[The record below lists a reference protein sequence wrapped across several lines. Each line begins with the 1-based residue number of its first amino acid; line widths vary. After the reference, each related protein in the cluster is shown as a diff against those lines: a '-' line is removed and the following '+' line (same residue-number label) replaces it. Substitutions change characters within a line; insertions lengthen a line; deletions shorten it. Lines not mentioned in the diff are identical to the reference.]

1 MRRFIIEQSDADI
14 TSHSG
19 LALVGMALNRHC
31 DLTAHVDRYI
41 PLRRHGIA
49 HSDVLRS
56 LIGLLCLGKSDF
68 DAVENMRKD
77 RFFATAMGI
86 STMPSAVTLRQR
98 LDERANDFLPW
109 VSEACA
115 DLLVD
120 LGVRPKALATG
131 HVPLD
136 ADVTPFDN
144 SNTRKEGVSRTYK
157 GCDGYAPMAAY
168 LGQEGYAL
176 EFELRAGSQHCQR
189 GTPAFLERVL
199 PRARRVTNKPLLLR
213 LDGGNDALENID
225 CVLDFNAAEI
235 SNNPKAK
242 GVDFIIKWNPRQEDP
257 NLWLE
262 HAKQHARFTT
272 PRPGKRVAL
281 FDVTVRR
288 ERKGYEYRLRRVMR
302 VVERTIDRH
311 GQALLIPEIEVEGWW
326 TSLSLAARKIIALY
340 ADHGTS
346 EQFHSEFK
354 TDLDIER
361 LPSGKFATNALVLA
375 CAVLAYNI
383 LRYLGQKGLTGP
395 GAPLRHR
402 AARRRIRTVI
412 QELMYRAARVVESGR
427 RLKLAFGRH
436 CNIVPIFDRLYQQLA
451 WT

>member
-1 MRRFIIEQSDADI
+1 
-14 TSHSG
+14 
-19 LALVGMALNRHC
+19 V
-31 DLTAHVDRYI
+31 
-41 PLRRHGIA
+41 
-49 HSDVLRS
+49 
-56 LIGLLCLGKSDF
+56 
-68 DAVENMRKD
+68 
-77 RFFATAMGI
+77 
-86 STMPSAVTLRQR
+86 PSAVTLRQR
-98 LDERANDFLPW
+98 LDARANDFLPW
-109 VSEACA
+109 VTQASTG
-115 DLLVD
+115 LLVG
-120 LGVRPKALATG
+120 LGVKPKPLATG

-176 EFELRAGSQHCQR
+176 EFELREGRQHCQR
-189 GTPAFLERVL
+189 GTPEFLERVL
-199 PRARRVTNKPLLLR
+199 PRARRVTKKPLLLR
-213 LDGGNDALENID
+213 LDGGNDSLDNID
-225 CVLDFNAAEI
+225 RVLDFNAAE
-235 SNNPKAK
+235 SRNNPKAK
-242 GVDFIIKWNPRQEDP
+242 DVDFIIKWNPRQEDP
-257 NLWLE
+257 STWLA
-262 HAKQHARFTT
+262 HAEQHARFTT
-272 PRPGKRVAL
+272 PRPGKRVAV
-281 FDVTVRR
+281 FDVAVRR

-311 GQALLIPEIEVEGWW
+311 GQTLLIPEVEIEGWW
-326 TSLSLAARKIIALY
+326 TSLNLAAKKIIALY

-375 CAVLAYNI
+375 CAALAYNI
-383 LRYLGQKGLTGP
+383 LRYLGQEGLTGP

-412 QELMYRAARVVESGR
+412 QELMYRAARVIESGR

-436 CNIVPIFDRLYQQLA
+436 CRIVPIFDALYRQLV